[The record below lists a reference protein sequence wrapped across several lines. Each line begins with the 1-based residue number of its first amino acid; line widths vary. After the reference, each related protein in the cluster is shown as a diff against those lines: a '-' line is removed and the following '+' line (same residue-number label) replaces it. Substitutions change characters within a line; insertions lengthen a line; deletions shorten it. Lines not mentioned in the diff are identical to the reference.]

1 MSKTA
6 IPFSITPFVSVPYRG
21 HWFWIEEKDLPTK
34 TTLAAVAILF
44 NFLEAGGAKD
54 APVLTIPT
62 N

>member
-54 APVLTIPT
+54 APC
-62 N
+62 